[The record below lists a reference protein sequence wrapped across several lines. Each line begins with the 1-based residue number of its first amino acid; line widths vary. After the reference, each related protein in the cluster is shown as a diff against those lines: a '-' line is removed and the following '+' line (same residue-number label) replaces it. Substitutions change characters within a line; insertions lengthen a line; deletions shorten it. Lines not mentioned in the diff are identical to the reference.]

1 MSQWAGRIERMTQTS
16 IDTNVYSEAE
26 QGNDH
31 LKDLHLVVKIIL
43 NWNLL
48 TYLLTCSME
57 KSPSLDANR
66 FSATQ
71 EIPHTLGNTKVHYR
85 IHK

>member
-1 MSQWAGRIERMTQTS
+1 MKNFIMNTLSHIMSQWAGRIERMTQTS

-43 NWNLL
+43 N
-48 TYLLTCSME
+48 
-57 KSPSLDANR
+57 
-66 FSATQ
+66 
-71 EIPHTLGNTKVHYR
+71 
-85 IHK
+85 